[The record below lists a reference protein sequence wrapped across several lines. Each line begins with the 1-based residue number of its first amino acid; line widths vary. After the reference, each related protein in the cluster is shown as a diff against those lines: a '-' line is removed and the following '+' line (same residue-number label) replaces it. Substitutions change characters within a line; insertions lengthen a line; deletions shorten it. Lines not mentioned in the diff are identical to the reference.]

1 MKKPAPARPARSRR
15 TDATPMASDVVDER
29 ELNLFLSLDV
39 DGDGSITRE
48 AFLDVL
54 ASLGLRE
61 DDHRLVECVRRLQQY
76 GLRQP
81 LDFAAFVEVVR
92 PNILLIERAL
102 QGQLAI
108 PDFRSFCRDIDSMF
122 DLARERRDG
131 DVARYIP
138 QLSRVNPEQF
148 GLALCTVDGQRY
160 SLGESDVDFCVQSCC
175 KPLNYAIALEEHGD
189 AYVHQFVGRE
199 PSGRSFNELTLD
211 HDGKPHNPMVNSGAI
226 MCCALIDRDAA
237 PADRFDYVLGRWKAA
252 AGGMKAGFSN
262 ATYLSERQSGDRN
275 FAIGYYMQE
284 KRAFPEGTDLLAT
297 LEFYFQC
304 CSIESTCDKMSV
316 VAATLANGGV
326 CPITGEQIFSTQTV
340 EHTLSLMSSCGMYD
354 FSGEFAF
361 SVGLPAKSGVAG
373 AIMVVVPNVMGFC
386 TWSPRLD
393 RLGNSVRGVDFC
405 KQLVNRFNFHIFEN
419 ISGLSDKKDPRI
431 SRIRAFS
438 DDITAMIWAASKGDL
453 TAVRQ
458 FAARR
463 VPINA
468 ADYDGRSPLHLA
480 ASEGHAH
487 VVKWL
492 LRHGAD
498 ALVTDRWGG
507 TPLDDARRGNHDE
520 VVAMIEQALSASSP
534 R

>member
-1 MKKPAPARPARSRR
+1 MTPTGPQAAETPRSGGE
-15 TDATPMASDVVDER
+15 PPSDER
-29 ELNLFLSLDV
+29 ERHLFLSLDV
-39 DGDGSITRE
+39 DGDGLISRE
-48 AFLDVL
+48 EFQDVL
-54 ASLGLRE
+54 TSLGLRQS
-61 DDHRLVECVRRLQQY
+61 DTRLSDCMKRLQQF

-81 LDFAAFVEVVR
+81 IDYPTFVEIVR

-102 QGQLAI
+102 QGQLAV
-108 PDFRSFCRDIDSMF
+108 PDFASFCREIDEIHLIAS
-122 DLARERRDG
+122 ERRDG

-160 SLGESDVDFCVQSCC
+160 SLGESEVEFCVQSCC
-175 KPLNYAIALEEHGD
+175 KPINYALALEEHGETM
-189 AYVHQFVGRE
+189 VHRYVGRE

-211 HDGKPHNPMVNSGAI
+211 HDGKPHNPMINSGAI
-226 MCCALIDRDAA
+226 MCCALLQPDAP
-237 PADRFDYVLGRWKAA
+237 PADRFDYVMSRWKAA
-252 AGGMKAGFSN
+252 AGGIKAGFSN
-262 ATYLSERQSGDRN
+262 ATYLSERRSADRN

-284 KRAFPEGTDLLAT
+284 KRAFPEGTDLIST

-304 CSIESTCDKMSV
+304 CSIEATCEGMSV

-340 EHTLSLMSSCGMYD
+340 QHTLSLMNSCGMYD

-393 RLGNSVRGVDFC
+393 RLGNSVRGLEFC
-405 KQLVNRFNFHIFEN
+405 KQLVNRFNFHTYDN
-419 ISGLSDKKDPRI
+419 MSGLSDKRDPRLE
-431 SRIRAFS
+431 RNRAFS
-438 DDITAMIWAASKGDL
+438 DDITALIWAASKGDL
-453 TAVRQ
+453 SAVRQ

-463 VPINA
+463 VPLNA
-468 ADYDGRSPLHLA
+468 SDYDGRSPLHLA

-487 VVKWL
+487 VVRWL
-492 LRHGAD
+492 LRHGASPA
-498 ALVTDRWGG
+498 ALDRWGG
-507 TPLDDARRGNHDE
+507 NALDDADRHGHTE
-520 VVAMIEQALSASSP
+520 VASLLRAALESTP
-534 R
+534 